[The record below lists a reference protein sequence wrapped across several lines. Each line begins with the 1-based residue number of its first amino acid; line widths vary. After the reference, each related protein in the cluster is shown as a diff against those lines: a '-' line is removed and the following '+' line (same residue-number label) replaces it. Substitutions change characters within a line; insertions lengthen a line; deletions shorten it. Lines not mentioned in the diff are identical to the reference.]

1 MPSRS
6 IVVAFC
12 AGLLVAGPVLLAPR
26 SAPQKPA
33 KRRYI
38 NLPNRAIQAPF
49 GDAVLAGDTLYL
61 AGNIGVDPKTG
72 KPPDDAEQETRM
84 MLDHFKAALAE
95 AGMTMDDLVWV
106 QVFCSDISLYDKFN
120 GIYRSYFTHDFP
132 ARAFVGSGKLLR
144 GGRFEMNAIAIKR

>member
-12 AGLLVAGPVLLAPR
+12 AGLLVAGPVLLTQR

-38 NLPNRAIQAPF
+38 NLPGRAVQAPF
-49 GDAVLAGDTLYL
+49 SDAVLAGNTLYL
-61 AGNIGVDPKTG
+61 AGNIGLDPKTG
-72 KPPDDAEQETRM
+72 KPPDDPEQEARM

-106 QVFCSDISLYDKFN
+106 QVFCSDVSLYDKFN